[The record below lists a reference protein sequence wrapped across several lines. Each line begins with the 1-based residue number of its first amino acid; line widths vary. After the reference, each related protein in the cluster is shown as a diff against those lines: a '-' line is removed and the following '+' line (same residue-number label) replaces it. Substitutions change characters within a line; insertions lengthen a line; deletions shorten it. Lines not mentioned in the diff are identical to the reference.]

1 MMTMREFRL
10 PDLGEGLTES
20 DIVSWHVHAGD
31 HVELNQVIAEVET
44 AKALV
49 DLPSPYTGVVASLHA
64 EEGQTVT
71 VGAPLVTFEIDDGT
85 PAAPTG
91 DSAPPAT
98 PQAAEPGVAPHTAAP
113 VRRDHGLGDERVP
126 GEPGVAGEPDVAPL
140 VSTPPVSTASAAAVS
155 DDGPE
160 PNLVGY
166 GARPDRVGRPTRRPR
181 RASGGAEPGV
191 SRHDSAVTTR
201 NPGLGGATAPGD
213 RGRAVERPRST
224 PPVRALAKKL
234 GVRID
239 RVDGTGPDGLITR
252 DDVLAA
258 VSCHR
263 DVVRPPR
270 DVHGTLTAS
279 TASAP
284 STASTAPAAPTAMP
298 ATPTAPADERGVLA
312 PRGPDRGA
320 TSPVSAA
327 VGADARAGLEP
338 EVVPVRGVRKHTA
351 AAMVASAFTAPHAT
365 VFLTVDVTRS
375 VELLERLRTHR
386 LARGA
391 RITVLALAA
400 RALCL
405 ALPRHPALNSA
416 WHDLPDGTAEIVR
429 HRRVHLGIA
438 VATDRGLVVPH
449 VPDAQDLDL
458 PDLAAALTDLTVT
471 ARDGRTTPERL
482 TGGTISITNVGVF
495 GVDAGTP
502 ILVPG
507 EAAIL
512 GLGAVRR
519 RPWEHDGEVALR
531 DVVTLSLSFDHRV
544 VDGEQGARF
553 LADLG
558 ALLEDP
564 ALALLASGPPPG
576 GDVTRGRTRGSTP
589 SSAVGDPQPRVRQGG
604 VTG

>member
-49 DLPSPYTGVVASLHA
+49 DLPSPYAGVVASLHA

-71 VGAPLVTFEIDDGT
+71 VGDPLVTFEIEDDT
-85 PAAPTG
+85 PA
-91 DSAPPAT
+91 
-98 PQAAEPGVAPHTAAP
+98 PQGAEPGVAGHPKPTVASNP
-113 VRRDHGLGDERVP
+113 GLGDERVP
-126 GEPGVAGEPDVAPL
+126 GEPGVADE
-140 VSTPPVSTASAAAVS
+140 
-155 DDGPE
+155 PE

-181 RASGGAEPGV
+181 RSAGGAEPGV
-191 SRHDSAVTTR
+191 SRHDAPAVAANPGFGSEPVTR
-201 NPGLGGATAPGD
+201 NAGFDAATSTGA
-213 RGRAVERPRST
+213 RGRTVRGERPRST

-239 RVDGTGPDGLITR
+239 RVEGSGADGLITR
-252 DDVLAA
+252 EDVLAA

-263 DVVRPPR
+263 DVVRQPR
-270 DVHGTLTAS
+270 DVHGTLAATAATPS
-279 TASAP
+279 SPASAG
-284 STASTAPAAPTAMP
+284 A
-298 ATPTAPADERGVLA
+298 
-312 PRGPDRGA
+312 GPD
-320 TSPVSAA
+320 
-327 VGADARAGLEP
+327 ARTGLEP

-351 AAMVASAFTAPHAT
+351 AAMVSSAFTAPHAT

-416 WHDLPDGTAEIVR
+416 WHDLPDGSAEIAR

-458 PDLAAALTDLTVT
+458 PDLAAALTELTVT

-495 GVDAGTP
+495 GVDSGTP

-564 ALALLASGPPPG
+564 ALALLAPTS
-576 GDVTRGRTRGSTP
+576 GRTGGFASPEPGRDVQT
-589 SSAVGDPQPRVRQGG
+589 RVRQGG

>member
-91 DSAPPAT
+91 DSAPHPT
-98 PQAAEPGVAPHTAAP
+98 PQAAEPGVAPRTAAP
-113 VRRDHGLGDERVP
+113 VRRDPGL
-126 GEPGVAGEPDVAPL
+126 GEPGD
-140 VSTPPVSTASAAAVS
+140 

-166 GARPDRVGRPTRRPR
+166 GAAPERAGRPTRRR
-181 RASGGAEPGV
+181 RAPAAAAGRGGGRPEPAEPGV
-191 SRHDSAVTTR
+191 APQAVPIVGTD
-201 NPGLGGATAPGD
+201 PGLGAGVDTGGTS
-213 RGRAVERPRST
+213 GRVGERPRST

-234 GVRID
+234 GVRVD
-239 RVDGTGPDGLITR
+239 RVVGTGRDGLITR
-252 DDVLAA
+252 EDVLAA

-270 DVHGTLTAS
+270 DVHGTLAAS
-279 TASAP
+279 
-284 STASTAPAAPTAMP
+284 TAMP
-298 ATPTAPADERGVLA
+298 ATPTAPADERGVMA

-327 VGADARAGLEP
+327 VGADARAGLET

-386 LARGA
+386 LARGE

-405 ALPRHPALNSA
+405 ALPRHAALNSA
-416 WHDLPDGTAEIVR
+416 WHDLPDGSAEIVR

-471 ARDGRTTPERL
+471 AREGRTTPERL
-482 TGGTISITNVGVF
+482 TGGTVSITNVGVF

-576 GDVTRGRTRGSTP
+576 GGVTRGRTRGSAP

>member
-1 MMTMREFRL
+1 MTMREFRL

-49 DLPSPYTGVVASLHA
+49 DLPSPYAGVVASLHA

-71 VGAPLVTFEIDDGT
+71 VGDPLVTFEIDDGT
-85 PAAPTG
+85 PA
-91 DSAPPAT
+91 
-98 PQAAEPGVAPHTAAP
+98 PQGAEPGVAGHPKPTVASNP
-113 VRRDHGLGDERVP
+113 GLGDERVP
-126 GEPGVAGEPDVAPL
+126 GEPGVADE
-140 VSTPPVSTASAAAVS
+140 
-155 DDGPE
+155 PE

-181 RASGGAEPGV
+181 WSAGEPAASNAGFGAAT
-191 SRHDSAVTTR
+191 ST
-201 NPGLGGATAPGD
+201 GA
-213 RGRAVERPRST
+213 RGRTVRGERPRST

-239 RVDGTGPDGLITR
+239 RVEGSGADGLITR
-252 DDVLAA
+252 EDVLAA

-263 DVVRPPR
+263 DVARQPR
-270 DVHGTLTAS
+270 DVHGT
-279 TASAP
+279 
-284 STASTAPAAPTAMP
+284 PAAMA
-298 ATPTAPADERGVLA
+298 ATPSSPGSAGA
-312 PRGPDRGA
+312 GPD
-320 TSPVSAA
+320 
-327 VGADARAGLEP
+327 ARTGLEP

-351 AAMVASAFTAPHAT
+351 AAMVSSAFTAPHAT

-386 LARGA
+386 LARGT

-405 ALPRHPALNSA
+405 ELPRHPALNSA
-416 WHDLPDGTAEIVR
+416 WRDLPDGSAEIVR

-564 ALALLASGPPPG
+564 ALALLATGST
-576 GDVTRGRTRGSTP
+576 TRGAPATRGATASGRTGGLASP
-589 SSAVGDPQPRVRQGG
+589 EPGRDVQTRVRQGG

>member
-49 DLPSPYTGVVASLHA
+49 DLPSPYAGVVASLHA

-71 VGAPLVTFEIDDGT
+71 VGEPLVTFEVDDGA
-85 PAAPTG
+85 PA
-91 DSAPPAT
+91 
-98 PQAAEPGVAPHTAAP
+98 PQGAEPGVAGQSEPSVASNP
-113 VRRDHGLGDERVP
+113 GLGREQIP
-126 GEPGVAGEPDVAPL
+126 GKPGFAGEPDPSPVPTTSDEA
-140 VSTPPVSTASAAAVS
+140 VSDERAS

-166 GARPDRVGRPTRRPR
+166 GARPDRVGRPARRPR
-181 RASGGAEPGV
+181 RTAAGTEPGV
-191 SRHDSAVTTR
+191 ALHDTPAVAG
-201 NPGLGGATAPGD
+201 NPGFDDATPSD
-213 RGRAVERPRST
+213 PRGRGVRRERPRST

-239 RVDGTGPDGLITR
+239 RVEGTGRDGLITR
-252 DDVLAA
+252 EDVLAA

-270 DVHGTLTAS
+270 DAHGTLAAPTAS
-279 TASAP
+279 TAR
-284 STASTAPAAPTAMP
+284 TATP
-298 ATPTAPADERGVLA
+298 ATPTAPEDESGEMA
-312 PRGPDRGA
+312 PRGLDRGA

-327 VGADARAGLEP
+327 DGAGARAGLEP

-351 AAMVASAFTAPHAT
+351 AAMVSSAFTAPHAT

-405 ALPRHPALNSA
+405 VLPRHPALNSA
-416 WHDLPDGTAEIVR
+416 WCDLPDGSAEIVR

-458 PDLAAALTDLTVT
+458 ADLAAALTALTVT

-482 TGGTISITNVGVF
+482 TGGTISVTNVGVF

-564 ALALLASGPPPG
+564 ALALLAGGSPPSGSAAP
-576 GDVTRGRTRGSTP
+576 GRTRDSSPGS
-589 SSAVGDPQPRVRQGG
+589 SVGGERSRVRQGG